1 MNSRKRLA
9 IVAIAASAL
18 LASTTP
24 AFAKDVV
31 LNGSGATFAQPLI
44 DSCKVDYA
52 AKAGNTVNY
61 AGGGSGKGRTDFT
74 NNLVDFAGSDAP
86 FVGISEPANTIYAP
100 IYAAPIAVMY
110 NLPTLKENI
119 YLTPKTTALIF
130 SGEITNWNDPI
141 IAKDNER
148 VIKTPIFATKK
159 VAVKTTVVD
168 KKTKKKS
175 TKTTYK
181 TVPDVDAS
189 GKPVIASYDSKT
201 VNIDL
206 PSQAITV
213 WYRTDNSGTTE
224 NFAKF
229 LNQTAKTEWPKKENQ
244 SFAVSQPNSS
254 LPFNFQGASGSSSV
268 AVGVKSKVG
277 SVSYA
282 ELSFAKDNNFGV
294 ALIQNAAGEFVEANA
309 AGTSTFLGGG
319 TINDNGTVSVDFEKK
334 ISGAYPLGTASY
346 GLAYDTSKGGVKTY
360 KTAVVQAAVA
370 EWFTYVLTTCP
381 SKHPEKGFSQIT
393 GPLATK
399 AKEQIA
405 KIK

>member
-9 IVAIAASAL
+9 IVAIATSAL
-18 LASTTP
+18 FISTTP
-24 AFAKDVV
+24 AFAKDITIS
-31 LNGSGATFAQPLI
+31 GSGATFAQPLI
-44 DSCKVDYA
+44 DACKVDYA
-52 AKAGNTVNY
+52 AETGNVVNY

-86 FVGISEPANTIYAP
+86 FSASSEPANTIYVP

-119 YLTPKTTALIF
+119 YLTPRTTALIF
-130 SGEITNWNDPI
+130 SGQITNWNDPT

-148 VIKTPIFATKK
+148 IVKTPIYGTKR
-159 VAVKTTVVD
+159 VAVKTTVID

-181 TVPDVDAS
+181 TVPDVDSS
-189 GKPVIASYDSKT
+189 GKPVIASYDTKT

-206 PSQAITV
+206 PNQAITV
-213 WYRTDNSGTTE
+213 WYRSDSSGTSE
-224 NFAKF
+224 NFTKF
-229 LNQTAKTEWPKKENQ
+229 LNATSKTEWPKAQ
-244 SFAVSQPNSS
+244 APVFANATPNAISG
-254 LPFNFQGASGSSSV
+254 LFNFQGASGSAAV
-268 AVGVKSKVG
+268 AAGVKSKVG
-277 SVSYA
+277 SISYA
-282 ELSFAKDNNFGV
+282 ELSFATDNKFGV

-319 TINDNGTVSVDFEKK
+319 TINDNGTVTLDFTKK
-334 ISGAYPLGTASY
+334 ITGAYPLGTASY
-346 GLAYDTSKGGVKTY
+346 GLAYDTKKNGPTKNPVFQ
-360 KTAVVQAAVA
+360 AVVA

-381 SKHPEKGFSQIT
+381 AKYPEKGFSLIT